1 MDSSIPTEGKS
12 FTIPPTVYIIV
23 APVLSQFWLW
33 CAIIAPCLGAQTA
46 AGLYDLFLNEEDP
59 LTVCVDLLVFRD
71 VSVVTHSW
79 LQ

>member
-1 MDSSIPTEGKS
+1 M
-12 FTIPPTVYIIV
+12 
-23 APVLSQFWLW
+23 
-33 CAIIAPCLGAQTA
+33 APCLGAQTA

-59 LTVCVDLLVFRD
+59 LTVCVDLLVLRV